1 MTYVFKNNYIIY
13 IRSNEVT
20 QISEGFNTNMQ
31 VTLATN
37 SITVNDNQQFRL
49 SLHSANIPNNI
60 YNVSKSTLNN
70 FIIINGTSHL
80 IPAGFYSIYT
90 LIDYLNDLSLGLSFE
105 FIDTQSHVKITNTS
119 VSTITLNFS
128 STLPNSKGF
137 CKLIGFTEVD
147 RNISASG
154 STTGTLTVNMTSVK
168 TIYVYSSLSVTN
180 AVTTQSNN
188 FQNIIATVPI
198 TGAARD
204 IIFFREDS
212 KNFTN
217 ILNDTK
223 INNFTIEL
231 RDQQSRLIQLND
243 TNFDL
248 TFLLEIFEKD
258 VIVTENRRAIE
269 QDVPQ
274 FVGTPT
280 PIDTQFTLDDM
291 LESANDIQQPV
302 NPIPP
307 PIQQIPV
314 NPIPVN
320 PIPVNPTPVQIP
332 VNPTP
337 VNRPHFSDHNLAD
350 VLLKAQVLKLKNI
363 I

>member
-13 IRSNEVT
+13 VRSNEVT
-20 QISEGFNTNMQ
+20 QISEGFNTNMK
-31 VTLATN
+31 VSLDTN

-70 FIIINGTSHL
+70 FIIVNGTQYL

-90 LIDYLNDLSLGLSFE
+90 LIDYLNDLLLGLSFE
-105 FIDTQSHVKITNTS
+105 FIDTQSVVKITNTS
-119 VSTITLNFS
+119 VSTITLNFAS
-128 STLPNSKGF
+128 DLPNSKGF

-147 RNISASG
+147 RNIAPAG

-198 TGAARD
+198 TGAPRD

-243 TNFDL
+243 SNFDL

-274 FVGTPT
+274 STGTLPSL
-280 PIDTQFTLDDM
+280 PIDIDTQFTLDDM

-302 NPIPP
+302 NPIPV
-307 PIQQIPV
+307 QKS
-314 NPIPVN
+314 VN

-350 VLLKAQVLKLKNI
+350 VLLKAQVLKLKSI

>member
-1 MTYVFKNNYIIY
+1 MKV
-13 IRSNEVT
+13 S
-20 QISEGFNTNMQ
+20 
-31 VTLATN
+31 LDTN

-70 FIIINGTSHL
+70 FIIVNGTQYL

-90 LIDYLNDLSLGLSFE
+90 LIDYLNDLLLGLSFE
-105 FIDTQSHVKITNTS
+105 FIDTQSVVKITNTS
-119 VSTITLNFS
+119 VSTITLNFAS
-128 STLPNSKGF
+128 DLPNSKGF

-147 RNISASG
+147 RNIAPAG

-198 TGAARD
+198 TGAPRD

-243 TNFDL
+243 SNFDL

-274 FVGTPT
+274 STGTLPSL
-280 PIDTQFTLDDM
+280 PIDIDTQFTLDDM
-291 LESANDIQQPV
+291 LESANDVQQPVQQPV
-302 NPIPP
+302 NPT
-307 PIQQIPV
+307 
-314 NPIPVN
+314 
-320 PIPVNPTPVQIP
+320 PVNPTPVQQPVQQIP
-332 VNPTP
+332 VQQPVQQLPP

>member
-20 QISEGFNTNMQ
+20 QISEGFNTNMR
-31 VTLATN
+31 VSLDTN

-70 FIIINGTSHL
+70 FIIVNGTQHL

-90 LIDYLNDLSLGLSFE
+90 LIDYLNELSLGLSFE
-105 FIDTQSHVKITNTS
+105 FIDTQSVVKITNIS
-119 VSTITLNFS
+119 VSTITLNFA

-137 CKLIGFTEVD
+137 CKLIGFTEID
-147 RNISASG
+147 RNIAPAG

-168 TIYVYSSLSVTN
+168 TIYVYSSLSVSN

-188 FQNIIATVPI
+188 FQNIIATIPVSGGP
-198 TGAARD
+198 RD

-223 INNFTIEL
+223 INEFSVEL
-231 RDQQSRLIQLND
+231 KDQQSRLIQMND
-243 TNFDL
+243 AAFDL
-248 TFLLEIFEKD
+248 SFLLEIFEKD

-274 FVGTPT
+274 FVGTPPSLPVDT
-280 PIDTQFTLDDM
+280 DTQFTLDD
-291 LESANDIQQPV
+291 IQQIPVNPIPPSIQQIPV

-314 NPIPVN
+314 QSIPVN
-320 PIPVNPTPVQIP
+320 PIPPV
-332 VNPTP
+332 
-337 VNRPHFSDHNLAD
+337 RPHFSDHNLAD
-350 VLLKAQVLKLKNI
+350 VLLKAQVLKLKNLI
-363 I
+363 